1 MKENLIYTSPDCQA
15 CRMTKMLMDA
25 QNVSYREI
33 DVSVDKKSY
42 ENLIAAGHTR
52 LPVVV
57 TSNGV
62 WTGFHPEKIR
72 GLPHGKPEAT

>member
-15 CRMTKMLMDA
+15 CHMTKYLFE
-25 QNVSYREI
+25 QQGTSYREI
-33 DVSVDKKSY
+33 DVSIDKKAY
-42 ENLIAAGHTR
+42 ETLQAAGHKS

-62 WTGFHPEKIR
+62 WTGFRPEKIR
-72 GLPHGKPEAT
+72 GIGHGKT